1 MPGTM
6 SISGL
11 SSGLQTDTIIS
22 KYMEIARKPQQALTD
37 RKTKAQQ
44 QLMAWQDLNT
54 RVLALQTKC
63 DSIASVAGFQTKTA
77 TSSQPDIVDVTASSS
92 ATAGTY
98 YVTVNNTAKSH
109 QIASQTFSGLDS
121 AVSAGT
127 IRITVDSTSVDV
139 NVDSSNNT
147 LVGVKDAINKA
158 NAGVSASV
166 VNQGTASNPQY
177 SLILTSNQT
186 GTEHKMIVDAGTTG
200 LQINSGQDGNGDR
213 TLVQAAGDAE
223 IMLGSLKFTRSSNSI
238 SDIIPGVTL
247 NLSNFDP
254 AKTIKIDV
262 SQDTESSKAAVKG
275 FVDQYNDIMKTIKNL
290 TMYDS
295 QTGDTGILLGN
306 YELQSLQMNLESA
319 VTNSVPGI
327 PIQKGKQTYNAL
339 SSVGIATGTDGL
351 LVIDDAQ
358 LSAALRNNAADVGK
372 LFGTTLQS
380 DSPYVSLVSSTS
392 DTKESG
398 VKGYGISIT
407 QPATRTMI
415 QAGKAMNDTL
425 TADEIL
431 TLNDKQ
437 INLKAGW
444 NLTDVINEI
453 NKHSVDTSVSA
464 YETILGTDHYLTLR
478 TLQYGS
484 ARDLT
489 AISNTSVFGGGTT
502 SGIGTS
508 KVSLA
513 SYSGEGGHGDGAA
526 GLDVAGT
533 INGEKAIGKGQVLT
547 ADPASATSP
556 VKDLQVLVTNPA
568 AGDVNAIFIKG
579 VGTRIKE
586 LLTKMTGSD
595 GLFTNTENS
604 LNSRIDATTKDIS
617 DMEERLQ
624 AQQDRMYQQFNDME
638 SKLASLQQQSD
649 YLTTQL
655 SSLTTNNK

>member
-6 SISGL
+6 SINGL
-11 SSGLQTDTIIS
+11 SSGLQTDQIIS

-247 NLSNFDP
+247 NLSTFDP

-568 AGDVNAIFIKG
+568 AGDVK
-579 VGTRIKE
+579 
-586 LLTKMTGSD
+586 
-595 GLFTNTENS
+595 LFRAE
-604 LNSRIDATTKDIS
+604 
-617 DMEERLQ
+617 
-624 AQQDRMYQQFNDME
+624 QQW
-638 SKLASLQQQSD
+638 
-649 YLTTQL
+649 
-655 SSLTTNNK
+655 